1 MALTKFNFNS
11 FDVTSA
17 ASKGLGFNAS
27 ANGFSTIS
35 STSMGLI
42 KTLTASSDSTLSFVN
57 GSSDVVLDSTYPIY
71 LFKYINIHAA
81 SDEVDFSVNFRDG
94 GSDYDATKTSSAFAA
109 NLDESHGNASLFY
122 WGSRDLAQST
132 GVQKLA
138 SALGNGGDECGSGEL
153 YLFNPS
159 STTFI
164 KHFIGRSNGYHASNY
179 TVDQYVAGYCNVTAA
194 IDAVQFSM
202 SSGNI
207 DAGTIKL
214 YGIKDS

>member
-11 FDVTSA
+11 FDVTTA
-17 ASKGLGFNAS
+17 ASTGLGFNAS

-35 STSMGLI
+35 STSMVLI

-109 NLDESHGNASLFY
+109 NLDESHGNASLF
-122 WGSRDLAQST
+122 
-132 GVQKLA
+132 
-138 SALGNGGDECGSGEL
+138 
-153 YLFNPS
+153 
-159 STTFI
+159 
-164 KHFIGRSNGYHASNY
+164 
-179 TVDQYVAGYCNVTAA
+179 
-194 IDAVQFSM
+194 
-202 SSGNI
+202 
-207 DAGTIKL
+207 
-214 YGIKDS
+214 

>member
-1 MALTKFNFNS
+1 MSLVFLNDRA
-11 FDVTSA
+11 VRSA
-17 ASKGLGFNAS
+17 TAFGSIGTG
-27 ANGFSTIS
+27 
-35 STSMGLI
+35 SMVFI
-42 KTLTASSDSTLSFVN
+42 KKLTASSSATLSFVD
-57 GSSDVVLDSTYPIY
+57 GTSSVVLDSTYKEY
-71 LFKYINIHAA
+71 LFTFNSMHPA

-94 GSDYDATKTSSAFAA
+94 GSSYDATKTSSAFAA

-132 GVQKLA
+132 GVQKIA

-159 STTFI
+159 STTFV
-164 KHFIGRSNGYHASNY
+164 KHYISRSNGYHASNY
-179 TVDQYVAGYCNVTAA
+179 TVNQYVAGYCNVTAA